1 MIDVRNADERTQL
14 EVSLADYRWLPEY
27 ARHTGHADILREQL
41 LSG

>member
-14 EVSLADYRWLPEY
+14 EVSLADYRCLREY
-27 ARHTGHADILREQL
+27 AHHTGHADILREQL